1 MTLHCLLNVSFFVP
15 LTPILPQIIILSS
28 IASCIF
34 LPLPSKFSSQVLTF
48 SWHCSNCPYIEVGFP
63 GGSVVKN
70 PPANAGD
77 AGFNPG
83 LGRSPGEGTG
93 TPPLVFLP
101 GKSFTQRSLMD
112 YSSWGRRRVR
122 HILATK

>member
-1 MTLHCLLNVSFFVP
+1 M
-15 LTPILPQIIILSS
+15 
-28 IASCIF
+28 
-34 LPLPSKFSSQVLTF
+34 
-48 SWHCSNCPYIEVGFP
+48 
-63 GGSVVKN
+63 VKN

-93 TPPLVFLP
+93 NPPLVFLP

-112 YSSWGRRRVR
+112 YSSWGRRRAG